1 MRKTGKIIS
10 YIFSA
15 FIILFS
21 LVFIVIEGYNLFSA
35 DWTLY
40 ENVTDGFVRYL
51 CRFILAIF
59 GIVIGIFTYFAMSK
73 KSNKTL
79 LIYLYFGSIA
89 FIISSII
96 ISFFATNY
104 LDILFCV
111 VPILYFL
118 GVTLYLWGINRENKK
133 KEA

>member
-21 LVFIVIEGYNLFSA
+21 LIFIVIEGYNLFSA

-40 ENVTDGFVRYL
+40 ENATDGFVRYL

-118 GVTLYLWGINRENKK
+118 GVTLYFWGINRESKK

>member
-1 MRKTGKIIS
+1 MKKVGKIIS

-15 FIILFS
+15 FVILFS

-40 ENVTDGFVRYL
+40 ENATNGFIRYL
-51 CRFILAIF
+51 CRFILAIL
-59 GIVIGIFTYFAMSK
+59 GIVIGIFTYISIGK

-79 LIYLYFGSIA
+79 LTYLYFGSLA
-89 FIISSII
+89 FFISSMI

-104 LDILFCV
+104 LDILFCTI
-111 VPILYFL
+111 PILYFL
-118 GVTLYLWGINRENKK
+118 GITLYFLGISKENKK
-133 KEA
+133 NKA

>member
-1 MRKTGKIIS
+1 MKKVGKIIS

-15 FIILFS
+15 FVILFS

-40 ENVTDGFVRYL
+40 ENTTNGFIRYL
-51 CRFILAIF
+51 CRFILAIL
-59 GIVIGIFTYFAMSK
+59 GIVIGIFTYISIGK

-79 LIYLYFGSIA
+79 LTYLYFGSLA
-89 FIISSII
+89 FFISSMI

-104 LDILFCV
+104 LDILFCTI
-111 VPILYFL
+111 PIVYFLGITLYFL
-118 GVTLYLWGINRENKK
+118 GISKENKK
-133 KEA
+133 NKA

>member
-1 MRKTGKIIS
+1 MRKAGKIIS

-15 FIILFS
+15 LIILFS
-21 LVFIVIEGYNLFSA
+21 LVFIVIEGYNLFSV

-40 ENVTDGFVRYL
+40 ENATDGFVRYL

-73 KSNKTL
+73 KSNKIL

-118 GVTLYLWGINRENKK
+118 GVTLYFWGINRESKK

>member
-1 MRKTGKIIS
+1 MKKAGKIIS

-15 FIILFS
+15 FVILFS

-40 ENVTDGFVRYL
+40 ENATNGFIRYL

-59 GIVIGIFTYFAMSK
+59 GIVIGIFTYISVGK

-79 LIYLYFGSIA
+79 LTYLYFGSLA
-89 FIISSII
+89 FFISSMI

-104 LDILFCV
+104 LDILFCAL
-111 VPILYFL
+111 PILYFL
-118 GVTLYLWGINRENKK
+118 GITLYFLGIAKENKK
-133 KEA
+133 NKA